1 MTSDSKLENW
11 IMSSAGDLDKILV
24 NRGLSSQER
33 KDIIDKLEGV
43 LNIFIDVTVT
53 PEFSKRGDDTCIN
66 GTVPVYS

>member
-1 MTSDSKLENW
+1 MTSDVKLKNW
-11 IMSSAGDLDKILV
+11 VIVSASDLDKILV

-33 KDIIDKLEGV
+33 KDIIDKLEGF

-53 PEFSKRGDDTCIN
+53 QEISKKGDDTCIN

>member
-1 MTSDSKLENW
+1 MSDGKLENW

-53 PEFSKRGDDTCIN
+53 PEISKIGDDTCIN
-66 GTVPVYS
+66 GTIPVYS

>member
-1 MTSDSKLENW
+1 MTSDGKLENW
-11 IMSSAGDLDKILV
+11 IISSAGDLDKILV

-53 PEFSKRGDDTCIN
+53 PEINKRGDDICIN

>member
-1 MTSDSKLENW
+1 MTSDGKLKNW
-11 IMSSAGDLDKILV
+11 VIVSASDLDKILV

-33 KDIIDKLEGV
+33 KDIIDKLEGI

-53 PEFSKRGDDTCIN
+53 QEINKRGDDTCIN